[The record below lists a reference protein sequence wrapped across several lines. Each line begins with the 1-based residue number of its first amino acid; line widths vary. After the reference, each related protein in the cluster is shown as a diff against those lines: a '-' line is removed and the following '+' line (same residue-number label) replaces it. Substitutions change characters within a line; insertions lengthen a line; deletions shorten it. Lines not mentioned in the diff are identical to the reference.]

1 MKKQSSEMPIARQE
15 QFPSGN
21 PDLGLANAI
30 PRSTEFD
37 LTKCWK
43 EERCSNEGDFTF
55 KSPKP
60 GNQVRKD
67 GRS

>member
-1 MKKQSSEMPIARQE
+1 MKKKSSEMPIVRQE

-21 PDLGLANAI
+21 PDLGLANAV

-37 LTKCWK
+37 LSKCFK
-43 EERCSNEGDFTF
+43 GDRYSNEGDFTF

-67 GRS
+67 GKA

>member
-1 MKKQSSEMPIARQE
+1 MKKKSSEMPIVRQE

-30 PRSTEFD
+30 PRSTEHD
-37 LTKCWK
+37 MQKCWN
-43 EERCSNEGDFTF
+43 ESRYSNEGDFTF

-67 GRS
+67 GKA